1 MKTESTTPTIELGQ
15 VVMTQGIQ
23 NLAGVAHILD
33 VNDLLHRH
41 ANGDWGNLDEEDA
54 AANDHAVDNKERILS
69 SYLLAGEKVWI
80 ITEWDRSVTTILLP
94 KEY

>member
-1 MKTESTTPTIELGQ
+1 MKTESTTPAIELGQ
-15 VVMTQGIQ
+15 VVITQGVQ
-23 NLAGVAHILD
+23 SLADFPSLKIT
-33 VNDLLHRH
+33 DLLHRH
-41 ANGDWGNLDEEDA
+41 ASGDWGNLDEEDA
-54 AANDHAVDNKERILS
+54 AANDHAILNKERILS